1 MWFLI
6 SGSQIS
12 AYMPKKCKQC
22 GKEYD
27 ADSLF
32 CSEIC
37 HDAFD
42 LDIKE
47 RLDEFLKN
55 DTSHTKKLSS

>member
-1 MWFLI
+1 
-6 SGSQIS
+6 
-12 AYMPKKCKQC
+12 MPKKCKQC
-22 GKEYD
+22 GKDYD
-27 ADSLF
+27 SDSLF

-47 RLDEFLKN
+47 RLEDALRN
-55 DTSHTKKLSS
+55 DKSHTEEMST